1 MIETREQQNSA
12 YAQIV
17 ASVTKYEDNN
27 IEYYSESDVSRKIIT
42 NPVTGTEFIDR
53 YQNQI
58 KSLKNPF
65 KEGYYWLKGELLDL
79 KGLQQAMAGRDAVV
93 RKLAD
98 AESKTRSDI
107 VEHEKLSQGKTTLKS
122 LFKSKSGKESEIAN
136 LQNIIDATVKD
147 IEDYKKLIDF
157 LTVYHGQVA
166 INKFK
171 AEKGRNYLKLLHQFS
186 AKEISNS
193 HLNASL
199 WNDVNNMIS

>member
-1 MIETREQQNSA
+1 MSDLQSYKENILNFGQFMKKAIPVMEVQKQQLKRMIETREQQITA

-17 ASVTKYEDNN
+17 AAVTKYEDNN
-27 IEYYSESDVSRKIIT
+27 IEYYSDSDVSRKIVT
-42 NPVTGTEFIDR
+42 NPVTGTEFVDR

-93 RKLAD
+93 SKLAN
-98 AESKTRSDI
+98 AESKKRSDI

-122 LFKSKSGKESEIAN
+122 FFKNKSGKETEMAN

-157 LTVYHGQVA
+157 LTVYHG
-166 INKFK
+166 
-171 AEKGRNYLKLLHQFS
+171 
-186 AKEISNS
+186 
-193 HLNASL
+193 
-199 WNDVNNMIS
+199 

>member
-42 NPVTGTEFIDR
+42 NPVTEFIDR

-98 AESKTRSDI
+98 AESKKRSDI

>member
-98 AESKTRSDI
+98 AESKKRSDI
-107 VEHEKLSQGKTTLKS
+107 VEHEKLSQGKSTLKS

-157 LTVYHGQVA
+157 LTVYHG
-166 INKFK
+166 
-171 AEKGRNYLKLLHQFS
+171 
-186 AKEISNS
+186 
-193 HLNASL
+193 
-199 WNDVNNMIS
+199 

>member
-1 MIETREQQNSA
+1 M
-12 YAQIV
+12 
-17 ASVTKYEDNN
+17 
-27 IEYYSESDVSRKIIT
+27 
-42 NPVTGTEFIDR
+42 
-53 YQNQI
+53 
-58 KSLKNPF
+58 KNPF

-98 AESKTRSDI
+98 AESKKRSDI

-122 LFKSKSGKESEIAN
+122 LFKSKSGKETEIAN
-136 LQNIIDATVKD
+136 LQNIIDATVRD

-171 AEKGRNYLKLLHQFS
+171 GEKGRNYLKLLHQFS

-193 HLNASL
+193 HLNATL
-199 WNDVNNMIS
+199 WNEVNKMIS

>member
-1 MIETREQQNSA
+1 MSDLQSYKENILNFGQFMKKAIPVMEVQKQQLKRMIETREQQNTA

-17 ASVTKYEDNN
+17 AAVTKYEDNN
-27 IEYYSESDVSRKIIT
+27 IEYYSESDVSRKIVT
-42 NPVTGTEFIDR
+42 NPVTGTEFVDR

-93 RKLAD
+93 SKLAN
-98 AESKTRSDI
+98 AENKKRSDI

-122 LFKSKSGKESEIAN
+122 LFKSKSGKETEMAN

-157 LTVYHGQVA
+157 LTVYHG
-166 INKFK
+166 
-171 AEKGRNYLKLLHQFS
+171 
-186 AKEISNS
+186 
-193 HLNASL
+193 
-199 WNDVNNMIS
+199 

>member
-98 AESKTRSDI
+98 AEDKAGR
-107 VEHEKLSQGKTTLKS
+107 
-122 LFKSKSGKESEIAN
+122 
-136 LQNIIDATVKD
+136 
-147 IEDYKKLIDF
+147 F
-157 LTVYHGQVA
+157 L
-166 INKFK
+166 
-171 AEKGRNYLKLLHQFS
+171 
-186 AKEISNS
+186 
-193 HLNASL
+193 
-199 WNDVNNMIS
+199 

>member
-1 MIETREQQNSA
+1 VSDLQSYKENILNFGQFMKKAIPVMEVQKQQLKRMIETREQQNTA

-17 ASVTKYEDNN
+17 AAVTKYEDNN
-27 IEYYSESDVSRKIIT
+27 IEYYSESDVSRKIVT
-42 NPVTGTEFIDR
+42 NPVTGTEFVDR

-93 RKLAD
+93 SKLAN
-98 AESKTRSDI
+98 AENKKRSDI

-122 LFKSKSGKESEIAN
+122 LFKSKSGKETEMAN

-157 LTVYHGQVA
+157 LTVYHG
-166 INKFK
+166 
-171 AEKGRNYLKLLHQFS
+171 
-186 AKEISNS
+186 
-193 HLNASL
+193 
-199 WNDVNNMIS
+199 